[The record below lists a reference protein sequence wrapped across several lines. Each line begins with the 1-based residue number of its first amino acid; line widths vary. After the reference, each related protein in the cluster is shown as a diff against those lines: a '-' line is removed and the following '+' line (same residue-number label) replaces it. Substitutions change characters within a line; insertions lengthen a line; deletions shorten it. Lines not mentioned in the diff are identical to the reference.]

1 MEFQWEAVSN
11 SIHKLGKNYKTC
23 SVNGILNFEP
33 SEVLQFTF
41 IFMRTCI
48 VSQSNYTV
56 SSSDLS
62 SS

>member
-11 SIHKLGKNYKTC
+11 SIHKLGKTSKTC
-23 SVNGILNFEP
+23 SVNGNFEP

-41 IFMRTCI
+41 ISMRTCI